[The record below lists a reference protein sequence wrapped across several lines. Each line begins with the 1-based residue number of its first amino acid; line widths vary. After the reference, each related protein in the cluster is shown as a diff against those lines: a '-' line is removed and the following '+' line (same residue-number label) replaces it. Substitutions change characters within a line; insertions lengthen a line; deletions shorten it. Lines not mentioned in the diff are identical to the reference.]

1 MHDMLGVCHFPLEML
16 QILCTIMYLIETLIH
31 LRYILLNVICTV
43 VLYFTFQFCEE
54 SDLSCLTLSTLIV
67 NLNSFHLCFKL
78 LILKLAKKKLLILGA
93 FFHKVHP
100 AGKNYFERN

>member
-1 MHDMLGVCHFPLEML
+1 MHDMLGGCHFPLEML

-78 LILKLAKKKLLILGA
+78 LILKLAKKN
-93 FFHKVHP
+93 FSVS
-100 AGKNYFERN
+100 